1 MADERKARSKRP
13 LQKKYLK
20 RRIIAGAV
28 LFAIVAAIIII
39 IAVSAGGK
47 KKDPAEDPVI
57 IGPARPVN
65 LADIK
70 PLYATYDYSSPVPE
84 AAAVG
89 NEWFSD
95 ALFIGDSRVE
105 GLRLYSIITNADF
118 AANSSASV
126 TGILERSFKVG
137 EADIV
142 LGSLLATKPYGKVYI
157 GIGVNEVSWMATADF
172 RAGYE
177 ELVDAV
183 KSAQPD
189 AAVYLMNVIP
199 VSSSKGWSSEIA
211 AYNAAI
217 QSIASDKKVYF
228 LDSASVYADAAGALD
243 SASNAGDGVN
253 IDVGAYDKW
262 LTYLKSHTVNRDM
275 YKN

>member
-1 MADERKARSKRP
+1 MADERKVRSRRP
-13 LQKKYLK
+13 LQKIYLK

-28 LFAIVAAIIII
+28 LAAVVVLIIVI
-39 IAVSAGGK
+39 IAVSSGGGK
-47 KKDPAEDPVI
+47 KPPAEDPVI
-57 IGPARPVN
+57 IGPVKPVDA
-65 LADIK
+65 ADVK
-70 PLYATYDYSSPVPE
+70 PLYAVYDYSAAVPE

-89 NEWFSD
+89 DNWFDD

-105 GLRLYSIITNADF
+105 GLRLYSIIPSADF

-126 TGILERSFKVG
+126 SGILDRSFNVG
-137 EADIV
+137 GADIA
-142 LGSLLATKPYGKVYI
+142 LKALLASKPYGKVYI
-157 GIGVNEVSWMATADF
+157 GLGVNEVSWLPTADF

-183 KSAQPD
+183 KTYQPSAS
-189 AAVYLMNVIP
+189 VYLLNIIP
-199 VSSSKGWSSEIA
+199 VSASRGWGNEIA

-217 QSIASDKKVYF
+217 QSIASDRKVYYV
-228 LDSASVYADAAGALD
+228 DSASVYTDETGLLD

-253 IDVGAYDKW
+253 IDVGAYGRW
-262 LTYLKSHTVNRDM
+262 LDYLKAHTVNREM